1 MKQALEIESR
11 IISTFKTTYFIL
23 LLMNKNLFIFMIVI
37 MSSSIAYGHGLKK
50 TTVNQISSEREKKFF
65 EYFITELDARTN
77 ISINEKDGFRYI
89 ESDGLADHTT
99 GKFPNSGNPN
109 AISEQAYK
117 FRMALKPEK
126 KNTSTPSGHSTF
138 GVAINGVPFDPGTAE
153 YWNNDRSSNWNIEAL
168 TGGMNLGLDRNNAHV
183 QPNGAYHYHSTPVGI
198 LEKYNYRD
206 KPVLLG
212 YAADGFPVYGSY
224 GYKNATNSSSQL
236 IELRPSYQIRQGSRS
251 DGPRGRYDG
260 TYTRDYEYVDGSGN
274 LDKCNGRT
282 GVTPE
287 YPNGTYYY
295 VITDQFPF
303 IPRCWMGTADSSFKK
318 GPGIGQQGDRSG
330 RQRPERQGRGGPR
343 PPEEAISA
351 CSGLNTGSSCSFRSP
366 RGSVNGT
373 CRNIESTKACV
384 PRGR

>member
-1 MKQALEIESR
+1 MI
-11 IISTFKTTYFIL
+11 
-23 LLMNKNLFIFMIVI
+23 KNLIIFMIVI
-37 MSSSIAYGHGLKK
+37 MSSSFVYGHGQKQ
-50 TTVNQISSEREKKFF
+50 TMVNQISSERENNYF
-65 EYFITELDARTN
+65 EFFITELDARIN
-77 ISINEKDGFRYI
+77 ISINKEDGYRYI
-89 ESDGLADHTT
+89 ESDGLADHKT

-117 FRMALKPEK
+117 FRMPLRPR
-126 KNTSTPSGHSTF
+126 KNNSPTPSGHSTF

-153 YWNNDRSSNWNIEAL
+153 YWNNDRSSDWNIEAL

-224 GYKNATNSSSQL
+224 GYKNATDSSSQL
-236 IELRPSYQIRQGSRS
+236 IELRSSYKIRQGSRS

-260 TYTRDYEYVDGSGN
+260 TYTRDYEYIEGSGN

-282 GVTPE
+282 GVTSE

-295 VITDQFPF
+295 AITDQFPF

-318 GPGIGQQGDRSG
+318 GPGNGQQGDRPG

-343 PPEEAISA
+343 PPEEAIFA

-373 CRNIESTKACV
+373 CRNIDSTKACV